1 MSNKYYTPTIE
12 EFRVGFEYE
21 YKLQLFNKLTK
32 DFEDKWIKEAY
43 GDSLEMFG
51 DCYYLETVEGWINS
65 TTCRVKYLD
74 KQDIESLGFREDFS
88 TSFETYFIKDKHEI
102 LFSDVRST
110 PPMLIIKKLALKD
123 NQGNK
128 TYMIKFQG
136 TIKNKSELITLLRQ
150 LNIS

>member
-1 MSNKYYTPTIE
+1 MSNKYYTPVIE

-21 YKLQLFNKLTK
+21 YKVQIFNKLTK
-32 DFEDKWIKEAY
+32 NFEDKWIEEAY

-74 KQDIESLGFREDFS
+74 KQDIESLGFNEITED
-88 TSFETYFIKDKHEI
+88 TFEKKKTGDPLITYYIDYFQIENSNNIFLRIGQDVLSYEDI
-102 LFSDVRST
+102 LF
-110 PPMLIIKKLALKD
+110 
-123 NQGNK
+123 QG
-128 TYMIKFQG
+128 YC
-136 TIKNKSELITLLRQ
+136 KNKSELITLLKQ